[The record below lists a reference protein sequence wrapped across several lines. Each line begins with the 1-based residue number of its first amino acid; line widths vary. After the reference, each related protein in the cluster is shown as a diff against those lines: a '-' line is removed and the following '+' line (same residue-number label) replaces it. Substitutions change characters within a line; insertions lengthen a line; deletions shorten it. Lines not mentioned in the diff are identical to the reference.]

1 MSAGAWVAICIAAG
15 VVGAIVT
22 FLLTT
27 WSFLPQERKLSE
39 TTPTVETFLP
49 AHDIRSADINN
60 LRFHSE
66 KRGYDRRE
74 VDWALAR
81 IASDL
86 SRRENCNTPSDKHE

>member
-60 LRFHSE
+60 PVSYTHLTLPTN
-66 KRGYDRRE
+66 RE
-74 VDWALAR
+74 V
-81 IASDL
+81 
-86 SRRENCNTPSDKHE
+86 